1 MSSSVADSL
10 ISPLWCLSTRK
21 LEKFMEI
28 NIRGSS
34 LHGCLTCMFRDFSII
49 LSVFLNDGFSICV
62 EIFLKVCVCVCV

>member
-1 MSSSVADSL
+1 
-10 ISPLWCLSTRK
+10 
-21 LEKFMEI
+21 MEI